1 MGVLT
6 LDLILK
12 LGGFTQGMDRAARET
27 QRSMARIE
35 SSIKSAQ
42 RGFALFTRG
51 LGAIGVGFSL
61 TAIVRGF
68 ADATTEA
75 IEFGDEIGKAM
86 AKTGL
91 GAEAMSELAAV
102 AKASE
107 VDLDTL
113 TTALRNMQ
121 VVISDAATGN
131 KAAALVLKDLGL
143 TFKEL
148 QALKPDQQFELI
160 AQRISEFGSEADRA
174 ALRQDVFKRAAEGL
188 APIMERGAE
197 GIREMREEYR
207 RLGVTLSEET
217 VAASKKADDAID
229 KATLAFD
236 ALKRLMGGVLAEPI
250 AEFFN
255 AVAEAIGNATNETLS
270 FGDKVGLIAEAY
282 KRAFA
287 DKGILAGPQDL
298 AAAYA
303 QITEEANKAA
313 AATKQFGSNA
323 ETLGFPKPTAGTRTR
338 TTRDEGASK
347 AQSEA
352 ERARKSILDLIT
364 SLEQQAVVT
373 GETEEATI
381 RYRIAFGDLVDEFKR
396 AGPAFEQ
403 RKEEM
408 ILAARAAD
416 QFKASEELD
425 KANEQIAEQ
434 VIALQAARI
443 AQEQGAAAAF
453 EYRAQHGELAKTL
466 DLATDSQRDY
476 NAEVEKGAQA
486 AAELEREQAVTAID
500 ALVRSTQEATSAIV
514 ATAIAEE
521 QGAVAAIRYRIAHG
535 DLKKMFEDLGPAAAE
550 WQRTLENAA
559 AAQEVLTQKQAED
572 AASEAII
579 PSRVKATKEYD
590 DALRGLQR
598 RLEEGEITQAEYNK
612 AVKIAEGNLEDAT
625 RAIDDMS
632 VFAEEA
638 ARNMQDALASSSSI
652 RLKTGSRAC
661 SRASPTRCGKWQP
674 RSSRRT

>member
-6 LDLILK
+6 LNLILK

-160 AQRISEFGSEADRA
+160 AQRISEFGSEANRA

-236 ALKRLMGGVLAEPI
+236 ALKRSMGGVLAEPI

-303 QITEEANKAA
+303 QITKEANKAA

-338 TTRDEGASK
+338 TTQDKGASK

-466 DLATDSQRDY
+466 EPRD
-476 NAEVEKGAQA
+476 
-486 AAELEREQAVTAID
+486 
-500 ALVRSTQEATSAIV
+500 
-514 ATAIAEE
+514 
-521 QGAVAAIRYRIAHG
+521 
-535 DLKKMFEDLGPAAAE
+535 
-550 WQRTLENAA
+550 
-559 AAQEVLTQKQAED
+559 
-572 AASEAII
+572 
-579 PSRVKATKEYD
+579 
-590 DALRGLQR
+590 
-598 RLEEGEITQAEYNK
+598 
-612 AVKIAEGNLEDAT
+612 
-625 RAIDDMS
+625 
-632 VFAEEA
+632 
-638 ARNMQDALASSSSI
+638 
-652 RLKTGSRAC
+652 
-661 SRASPTRCGKWQP
+661 
-674 RSSRRT
+674 